1 MLQPAGSLKMLP
13 RALTRIDYSP
23 MQQFAVAQLR
33 GGVRCT
39 IRREFTPNPI
49 RVTYR
54 SHFSA
59 ITQTPSQSS
68 GGGVLA
74 YIRTLSR

>member
-1 MLQPAGSLKMLP
+1 MLEGLDAADAGLGVGEDLLRSNAAIGNGSGESLRRGRP
-13 RALTRIDYSP
+13 SSP
-23 MQQFAVAQLR
+23 SYL
-33 GGVRCT
+33 
-39 IRREFTPNPI
+39 
-49 RVTYR
+49 
-54 SHFSA
+54 SA